1 MCDYSLM
8 ALSNRV
14 AQEGEE
20 LVVHRFCTGSR
31 GLASPADLN
40 RVASRKI
47 GTLWALLKEFFGPP
61 PAETVCAVCVP
72 PGARLELRGISERLQ
87 RGLGVSLVERVTFTQ
102 ISANP
107 NSYRDA
113 VRFANGREVRLQ
125 EIPEGVRV
133 KVLNLSMA
141 EELNLELPRM
151 GSDLQSVQ

>member
-1 MCDYSLM
+1 M
-8 ALSNRV
+8 ALSNRL

-20 LVVHRFCTGSR
+20 LVVHCFWTGSR

-40 RVASRKI
+40 RVASGKRK
-47 GTLWALLKEFFGPP
+47 TFWAVLKEFFGPP
-61 PAETVCAVCVP
+61 PADTVCAVCVP

-87 RGLGVSLVERVTFTQ
+87 RGLGVSPVEQVTFTQ

-125 EIPEGVRV
+125 ELPEGVRV

-141 EELNLELPRM
+141 EELNLELPRET
-151 GSDLQSVQ
+151 GSDFQSVR

>member
-8 ALSNRV
+8 ALSNRL

-47 GTLWALLKEFFGPP
+47 ATLWALLKEFFGPP

-87 RGLGVSLVERVTFTQ
+87 RGLGVSPVERVTFTQ

-107 NSYRDA
+107 NSYRAA
-113 VRFANGREVRLQ
+113 VRFANGREARLQ

-141 EELNLELPRM
+141 EELNFESPRM
-151 GSDLQSVQ
+151 GSDFQPVQ

>member
-8 ALSNRV
+8 ALSNRL

-47 GTLWALLKEFFGPP
+47 ATLWALLKEFFGPP

-102 ISANP
+102 ISAN
-107 NSYRDA
+107 
-113 VRFANGREVRLQ
+113 
-125 EIPEGVRV
+125 
-133 KVLNLSMA
+133 
-141 EELNLELPRM
+141 
-151 GSDLQSVQ
+151 